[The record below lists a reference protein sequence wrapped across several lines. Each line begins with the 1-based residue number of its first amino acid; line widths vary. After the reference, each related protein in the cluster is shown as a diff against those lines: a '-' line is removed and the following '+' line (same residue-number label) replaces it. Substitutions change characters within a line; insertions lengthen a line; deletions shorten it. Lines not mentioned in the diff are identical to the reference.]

1 MKIFGIMFLMTA
13 AFLFQ
18 CEKNESIKANDNS
31 AVNISNQTV
40 NSESSMTDPM
50 NSSQSN
56 QNLTNANMKEVFNH
70 SGKYDGVEY
79 RFTGKMQK
87 KGKYDGINYPNDN
100 LVIEYSLKNTGTKN
114 FIVYNQGHSDNS
126 DRSIVYIEPQPSG
139 TIELSQRLFTEPKDK
154 NCPEWDMPITPRAG
168 WLKAGQNMSEKVFVE
183 FPLELKTPFQACT
196 PATQMPANLKKVK
209 FCIGIAE
216 ALDAKTS
223 IDKNGIIQNRNV
235 SEQKLLCSDEF
246 ALD

>member
-1 MKIFGIMFLMTA
+1 MKMFGIIFLMTA

-18 CEKNESIKANDNS
+18 CEKKESVNATNNS

-40 NSESSMTDPM
+40 NSGSATIDSN

-56 QNLTNANMKEVFNH
+56 QNSTNANMKEVFTH
-70 SGKYDGVEY
+70 SGKHDGVEY
-79 RFTGKMQK
+79 RFIGKMQK

-114 FIVYNQGHSDNS
+114 FILYNQGHSDSS
-126 DRSIVYIEPQPSG
+126 DRSIVYVEPQTDG

-154 NCPEWDMPITPRAG
+154 TCPEWDMPITPRAG
-168 WLKAGQNMSEKVFVE
+168 WLKAGQSLSEKVFVE

-216 ALDAKTS
+216 ALDEKTS